1 MTTADPVDR
10 ALVGTRARERVPHE
24 AHAELDTTG
33 RPGAVRV
40 LAGQIPTRVPELVPI
55 RHERMMTSPFAFF
68 RGSAAVMAHDL
79 AGSPVSG
86 LDVQLCGDA
95 HLANFGMFASPERS
109 LLFDINDFDETC
121 PGPWE
126 WDLKR
131 LAASLVVAGRENDF
145 SDRDNRKVVV
155 AGVRRYVDAMA
166 TFAGM
171 GNLALWYSRVDADEA
186 RELLGERLDKR
197 GRKRLDKSLA
207 KARSRDHLRARDNL
221 TAVVDGQR
229 RFVADPPVVVPVSD
243 LAADLRRDEVERTVQ
258 AVLSTYSDSLD
269 AGHRE
274 LVRSYSFVDMARKA
288 VGVGSVGT
296 RCWIVLMRGR
306 DDDDPLFLQV
316 KQAEQSVLARHLGGD
331 TTDNQ
336 GRRVV
341 TGQRIMQA
349 SGDAFLGW
357 QRTTGLDG
365 VERDF
370 YVRQL
375 HDWKGSAK
383 VETMDPAM
391 LAIYAELCGWT
402 LARAHARSGD
412 RIAIAAYLGDDDALP
427 DALAEYA
434 EAYADLNERDYA
446 SFGKALAA
454 GELDVPPAG
463 TP

>member
-10 ALVGTRARERVPHE
+10 ALVGTRARARVPPE
-24 AHAELDTTG
+24 AHAELDTTD

-95 HLANFGMFASPERS
+95 HLDNFGLFASPERS

-145 SDRDNRKVVV
+145 TDRDNRDVVV
-155 AGVRRYVDAMA
+155 AGVRRYANAMA

-171 GNLALWYSRVDADEA
+171 GNLALWYSRIDADEA
-186 RELLGERLDKR
+186 KELLGERLDKR

-207 KARSRDHLRARDNL
+207 KARSRNHLRSLDKMTR
-221 TAVVDGQR
+221 VVDGER
-229 RFVADPPVVVPVSD
+229 RIVADPPVVVPVAD
-243 LAADLRRDEVERTVQ
+243 LAPGLGRDEIEHTVQ
-258 AVLSTYSDSLD
+258 AVLADYASSLEP
-269 AGHRE
+269 GLRE
-274 LVRSYSFVDMARKA
+274 LVRSYSFVDMARIA
-288 VGVGSVGT
+288 SGVGSVGT
-296 RCWIVLMRGR
+296 RCWVTLMRGR
-306 DDDDPLFLQV
+306 DEDDPLFLQV
-316 KQAEQSVLARHLGGD
+316 KQAQQSVLAGPLGRDD
-331 TTDNQ
+331 TGHQ

-349 SGDAFLGW
+349 AGDAFLGW
-357 QRTTGLDG
+357 QRTTGIDG

-391 LAIYAELCGWT
+391 LAMYAELCGWT

-434 EAYADLNERDYA
+434 AAYADLNERDYA
-446 SFGKALAA
+446 TFGESLAA
-454 GELDVPPAG
+454 GELDMQPAG
-463 TP
+463 SP